1 MGDQKYY
8 FEEQDHHRNTLIK
21 ASIAWD
27 YPCFLLTLVHLI
39 HICMCH
45 LDKDFLELY
54 LYLDSYGILHWVAN
68 ASAQQN
74 HDLIT

>member
-8 FEEQDHHRNTLIK
+8 FDEQDQQERFDQG
-21 ASIAWD
+21 SIAWD

-68 ASAQQN
+68 ASAQRN
-74 HDLIT
+74 HDLVT

>member
-1 MGDQKYY
+1 M
-8 FEEQDHHRNTLIK
+8 FK

-27 YPCFLLTLVHLI
+27 DLRFLLTLIHLI

-54 LYLDSYGILHWVAN
+54 LYLDSYRILHWVAN

-74 HDLIT
+74 HDLVT